1 MKKTARKTSNVIG
14 WRLVVGCCDWWTRG
28 SCGRAVCVLCEGWQL
43 CPCHR
48 GLDIEVT
55 TGLQYNISM
64 AHQTLP
70 LTLGALR
77 CLVNTSLLHSCP
89 SQPSYTSCPSCE
101 CEGHLHVFIS
111 VSGITP
117 AGQKAKGDT
126 VTGVVK
132 EVMQEVEETLTDQ
145 HTKVKRRGA
154 CQLSTPN
161 MKRFYVDKFTDVD
174 VWC

>member
-111 VSGITP
+111 HP
-117 AGQKAKGDT
+117 
-126 VTGVVK
+126 
-132 EVMQEVEETLTDQ
+132 
-145 HTKVKRRGA
+145 VKRQTAVR
-154 CQLSTPN
+154 
-161 MKRFYVDKFTDVD
+161 DKFLCTMTTILLIPECESPCTREV
-174 VWC
+174 